1 MTLHNYTAEAPQ
13 ASFQQDIRWSTI
25 GPRELA
31 MVIGKL
37 DQLDHDGPRGLA
49 RKARIG
55 SKLKLLDMENEGF
68 LEVELTGHGESDARE
83 NRISIFSP
91 VGSVLLCAE
100 AGEVLNIPSYSAGYR
115 LLVVEVKQPTE

>member
-1 MTLHNYTAEAPQ
+1 MTLHKYASESSQ
-13 ASFQQDIRWSTI
+13 ASFDHNIRWSMI

-31 MVIGKL
+31 MVVGKL
-37 DQLDHDGPRGLA
+37 DQLDHDGLRGLA

-55 SKLKLLDMENEGF
+55 SELKLLDMENDSF
-68 LEVELTGHGESDARE
+68 LEIKLTGHGESEARE

-91 VGSVLLCAE
+91 IGSVLLCAE
-100 AGEVLNIPSYSAGYR
+100 PGQVLSIPSYCGGYR